1 MPSWVRAGL
10 AVNGVRADMAGG
22 GKGVRADMA
31 VNGVHAGM
39 ADGGNEVRADMA
51 GGGNGVRADM
61 AVNGVRGGCSGK
73 IQLRPFSCLFCL
85 LSSCTWAHNIFL
97 CLWLISGGGGGAAGL
112 GGEDADYVKK

>member
-10 AVNGVRADMAGG
+10 AVNGVCAG
-22 GKGVRADMA
+22 V
-31 VNGVHAGM
+31 
-39 ADGGNEVRADMA
+39 A

-61 AVNGVRGGCSGK
+61 AVNGVRGECSGK
-73 IQLRPFSCLFCL
+73 IQLRPFSCCFCL